1 MTCQPTATNPQE
13 VVTIESFKEL
23 YTFLLASPGTIVMVA
38 RKKRVYNDVARIIS
52 SVLGNEYKLVQIHT
66 GKYDF
71 PGIHQDWYLMKD
83 DEVFVLFYNGLR
95 WIKDINE
102 SYVKEIRTQIE
113 STMNCDVYTGLQS
126 DTKLVTDDLP
136 LDVPHKR
143 NAGRKNLKSKQ
154 K

>member
-1 MTCQPTATNPQE
+1 E

-38 RKKRVYNDVARIIS
+38 RKKSVYNDVARIIS
-52 SVLGNEYKLVQIHT
+52 SVLGSEYKLVQIHT

-71 PGIHQDWYLMKD
+71 PGIHQDWYMMKD

-95 WIKDINE
+95 WMKDIDE
-102 SYVKEIRTQIE
+102 SYVHEIRTQIRE
-113 STMNCDVYTGLQS
+113 TLKYDVNTGPQS
-126 DTKLVTDDLP
+126 DTKLVTDDFP
-136 LDVPHKR
+136 LEVPHKR
-143 NAGRKNLKSKQ
+143 NAGRKNLKSNQ